1 MHVLKKFN
9 NFLTI
14 IIFFIFSSPIYA
26 EILIINDTYDY
37 NPLNETGN
45 AACEKLKQKI
55 KLRAIAK
62 VSGEIISQDM
72 LEICNG
78 TNKKDEC
85 ISNTSTFYTLG
96 NAKITGFK
104 IIEGPFFQEKS
115 LLLDDHLRCRMKAKI
130 NVIKNELPDE
140 SFDFDIQTNNTMFKA
155 PILITDNSGKPV
167 GNYPVLE
174 IILRTTTNMYFYFF
188 NFLTYE
194 KNVNEI
200 KIIPTREHLTKDNKF
215 LKKVLVTFPNNQN
228 TKIVNEYLFIIGSDK
243 RIDFLPDYNLF
254 DFNRKLSDLYE
265 SKDYK
270 IRDKKIG
277 IQIVKK

>member
-1 MHVLKKFN
+1 
-9 NFLTI
+9 
-14 IIFFIFSSPIYA
+14 
-26 EILIINDTYDY
+26 
-37 NPLNETGN
+37 
-45 AACEKLKQKI
+45 
-55 KLRAIAK
+55 
-62 VSGEIISQDM
+62 
-72 LEICNG
+72 
-78 TNKKDEC
+78 
-85 ISNTSTFYTLG
+85 
-96 NAKITGFK
+96 
-104 IIEGPFFQEKS
+104 
-115 LLLDDHLRCRMKAKI
+115 
-130 NVIKNELPDE
+130 LPDE